1 MGGGVRAQVQGGD
14 LLHLRGRGGQLQHP
28 GGGGGGGDPQR
39 TQGRAGQEVKTSV
52 RGPQLCLLDL
62 RGSCSE
68 PPRGT
73 KVAGPPRRGRR
84 VDGGV
89 IHLYHDISQTLLPPR
104 DGVIVHCVA
113 GPRFVYPPSSV
124 TGDWARSARGP
135 PPMMLLRRWVCGF
148 LLTESIGNVLTGAW
162 PARGTG
168 SGEERP

>member
-1 MGGGVRAQVQGGD
+1 MQGGD

-73 KVAGPPRRGRR
+73 KVAGPPRRSRR

-124 TGDWARSARGP
+124 TGDLGSVRSWAAADDAAPTVGVRLPPDRVHRECPHWCLGP
-135 PPMMLLRRWVCGF
+135 GGR
-148 LLTESIGNVLTGAW
+148 EA
-162 PARGTG
+162 
-168 SGEERP
+168 GEERP